1 MKKVNVLKELLS
13 KLDDNS
19 LQTISQKAD
28 ATPTQTQAAL
38 ASAIPIL
45 MNALAR
51 NTGSEEGSSALQNA
65 IKKDHDGSL
74 LDNMGDFLNNPESVN
89 GSGILRHVLGDK
101 RQNVEQ
107 YISRDTGLSG
117 QSASKI
123 LEIAAPM
130 VMGLLGKKSSGG
142 SGSGSAISGLLNGYI
157 KTEQKKASQS
167 HSVINQLLDRDNDG
181 NVMDDVSELGMS
193 FLGKFM
199 KKR

>member
-1 MKKVNVLKELLS
+1 MRKVNVLNELLS

-19 LQTISQKAD
+19 LQAISKKAN
-28 ATPTQTQAAL
+28 ATPTQSKAAL

-45 MNALAR
+45 MNALAK
-51 NTGSEEGSSALQNA
+51 NSSTHEGASSLQNA
-65 IKKDHDGSL
+65 VKKDHDGSL
-74 LDNMGDFLNNPESVN
+74 LDNLGDFVSNPESFK
-89 GSGILRHVLGDK
+89 GSGILKHVLGDK

-117 QSASKI
+117 QSVSQI

-142 SGSGSAISGLLNGYI
+142 SSSAINSLLNGYI

-167 HSVINQLLDRDNDG
+167 HSVISQLLDQDNDG
-181 NVMDDVSELGMS
+181 NVMDDVTELGMS
-193 FLGKFM
+193 FLGTFL
-199 KKR
+199 KRR

>member
-13 KLDDNS
+13 QLDDNS
-19 LQTISQKAD
+19 LQAISQKAN
-28 ATPTQTQAAL
+28 ATPTQSQAAL

-45 MNALAR
+45 MNALAK
-51 NTGSEEGSSALQNA
+51 NTSTQEGASALENA
-65 IKKDHDGSL
+65 VKRDHDGSL
-74 LDNMGDFLNNPESVN
+74 LDNLGDFLSNPESVN

-142 SGSGSAISGLLNGYI
+142 SGSAISSLLNGYI

-167 HSVINQLLDRDNDG
+167 HSVISQLLDRDNDG

-193 FLGKFM
+193 FLGTFL